1 MNRSINA
8 FYSILI
14 CSNYFYVGAVGL
26 EKNPCIF
33 RSVLKNRTEERKKA
47 IILFFSALN
56 YYSFLQKKKKVLH
69 LCTRERKN
77 YCQVFGLNYDMDCG
91 GPVTFLPFPSENDHW
106 KKKEGEMSSSKRRKK
121 SQPPING
128 VKSKIQATFFL
139 TITFLEKKVLL

>member
-33 RSVLKNRTEERKKA
+33 RSVLKNRTEEGKKA

-56 YYSFLQKKKKVLH
+56 YYSFLQKKSLALVHEK
-69 LCTRERKN
+69 REREKIT
-77 YCQVFGLNYDMDCG
+77 VG
-91 GPVTFLPFPSENDHW
+91 
-106 KKKEGEMSSSKRRKK
+106 SS
-121 SQPPING
+121 
-128 VKSKIQATFFL
+128 A
-139 TITFLEKKVLL
+139 